1 MPNMPDKPDT
11 WAILLAWLSQHAPLL
26 YAALLSFAMAAV
38 RIIYGGGTRRQA
50 GLEACLCALF
60 TAGAFPLL
68 EYFGL
73 PQNLAAA
80 LGGGIGFIG
89 VKKIADLADRFADFK
104 LPRRGAGQ

>member
-1 MPNMPDKPDT
+1 MSNMPDTPDT
-11 WAILLAWLSQHAPLL
+11 WALVLAWLSQHAPLL
-26 YAALLSFAMAAV
+26 YAAALSFAISAL

-50 GLEACLCALF
+50 ALEALLCTLF

-89 VKKIADLADRFADFK
+89 VKKISDLADRFADFK
-104 LPRRGAGQ
+104 LPTRNG

>member
-1 MPNMPDKPDT
+1 MSHMPEKPDT
-11 WAILLAWLSQHAPLL
+11 WAVGLAWLSQHAPLL
-26 YAALLSFAMAAV
+26 YAAGLSFLMALL

-50 GLEACLCALF
+50 FLEASLCALF

-68 EYFGL
+68 EFFGL

-89 VKKIADLADRFADFK
+89 VKKIAELADRYADFK
-104 LPRRGAGQ
+104 LPGRGADQ